1 MKGFNPKW
9 KDLPDYILGITK
21 EIWEDRN
28 VHTLHHYYTKDMA
41 KRSPHGV
48 VIGNVAVIN
57 ETLQS
62 MALFPDINAYGEDV
76 IWSGNET
83 DGFLSSHRLTSTFT
97 HTMDGPFGPPTG
109 KLLKQRVIADC
120 ACLTDQIY
128 DEWLLH
134 DTAQCLSQLGIE
146 PKAFAAA
153 EIESEGGPEKC
164 HRPLTPATDAPAKYK
179 SRGND
184 HPAGKRY
191 ADILQHIMDADMA
204 VIPRASDRA
213 CHLELPGGV
222 VGHGWPA
229 ADRFWLGL
237 RAAFPNAKFEIH
249 HQIGRDDP
257 GFSPRAALRWSLTG
271 KHEGWGAYG
280 APTGADVHVMAFSHA
295 EFGPWGL
302 RREWLFVDEVAIWK
316 QILLKTG

>member
-9 KDLPDYILGITK
+9 KDLPHYIIDITK

-57 ETLQS
+57 ETLQTL
-62 MALFPDINAYGEDV
+62 ALYPETNAYAEDV
-76 IWSGNET
+76 IWSGNDT
-83 DGFLSSHRLTSTFT
+83 DGFLSSHRVLNTFR
-97 HTMDGPFGPPTG
+97 HTVDGPFGPPTG
-109 KLLKQRVIADC
+109 KLIKQRVIADC
-120 ACLTDQIY
+120 ACLNDQIY

-134 DTAQCLSQLGIE
+134 DTAQCLRQLGIE
-146 PKAFAAA
+146 PKAYAAA
-153 EIESEGGPEKC
+153 EIAREGGPEKC
-164 HRPLTPATDAPAKYK
+164 HRPFTPAADVPAKYT

-184 HPAGKRY
+184 HPVGKRY
-191 ADILQHIMDADMA
+191 AEILQQIMAADMA
-204 VIPRASDRA
+204 AIPRNYDRA

-229 ADRFWLGL
+229 ADGFWLGL
-237 RAAFPNAKFEIH
+237 RSSFPNATFEIH
-249 HQIGRDDP
+249 HQIGRTDP
-257 GFSPRAALRWSLTG
+257 DMPPRAALRWSLTG
-271 KHEGWGAYG
+271 KHEGWGTFG

-302 RREWLFVDEVAIWK
+302 RREWLFVDEIAIWK